1 MDSAGFRGG
10 GAGHRGGMTLL
21 TDGRPAPPTQ
31 VDLPIA
37 DGPGTGFRDCRGVW
51 HRLDREDDG
60 SRD

>member
-1 MDSAGFRGG
+1 
-10 GAGHRGGMTLL
+10 MTLL

-31 VDLPIA
+31 GDSSLA

-51 HRLDREDDG
+51 HRLDRDDDG